1 MREPNIA
8 IYMLRCVEFG
18 LTKEMLSEITVGDVY
33 DMCTEKAN
41 DMEEYPIKGTQED
54 IASFFG

>member
-1 MREPNIA
+1 
-8 IYMLRCVEFG
+8 MLRCVEFG

-41 DMEEYPIKGTQED
+41 DMEEYPIKGTQDD